1 MHTFSSLVANTGC
14 VKSTWVNVI
23 KYTTFLRK
31 VFLYKCSN
39 YTLRPATILFMYSI
53 QKLFIIAQFCSCQN
67 VLLRSKVTRQTQ
79 QRALHILNDGN
90 DVPLPHNHLHLHYKE
105 KPRTKPSN
113 NSQNRIH
120 VQHSARGHK
129 FFQPPKSATTA
140 IRILK
145 HKSASIP
152 TNAVKTSLQ
161 FCPWM
166 FQLPHNLE
174 VIHFDAEVWS
184 WFSILVCWLKST
196 HGRPFCGNACHLNNL
211 KDTVK
216 DRETDDLYLKA
227 VDTIGNYSK

>member
-79 QRALHILNDGN
+79 QRALHILKDGN

-145 HKSASIP
+145 HKSASIQCRQ
-152 TNAVKTSLQ
+152 NILAILSMNVSTS
-161 FCPWM
+161 P
-166 FQLPHNLE
+166 QLGSHSFWRWSLE
-174 VIHFDAEVWS
+174 LIFYTCLLIEKHP
-184 WFSILVCWLKST
+184 
-196 HGRPFCGNACHLNNL
+196 R
-211 KDTVK
+211 
-216 DRETDDLYLKA
+216 
-227 VDTIGNYSK
+227 